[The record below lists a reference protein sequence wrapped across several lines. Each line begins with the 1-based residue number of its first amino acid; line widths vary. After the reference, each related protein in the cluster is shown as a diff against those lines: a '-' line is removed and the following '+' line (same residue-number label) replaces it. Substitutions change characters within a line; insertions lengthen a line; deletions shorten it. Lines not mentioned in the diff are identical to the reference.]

1 MQAIRE
7 IVFDT
12 ETTGFD
18 PATGDRL
25 VEIGAVE
32 LINHVPTGRTYH
44 QYINPDRDVPEEV
57 VKVHGLTNE
66 FLKDYPFFDK
76 VAQEWVDFIGD
87 DGILVAHNATF
98 DMKFI
103 NYELQK
109 LGYEEYKWD
118 RVVDTLEIAKNK
130 FPGQRNNLDALCKRF
145 GVDNS
150 SRTFHGALLD
160 AQLLAEVYLELL
172 GGAEPTMDLAS
183 VNKTKSSENVN
194 SGEIKRV
201 YREPR
206 KFLFSEED
214 NLTHREFL
222 EKNIKNSIWL
232 SDEVEENKESN

>member
-1 MQAIRE
+1 MQVIRE

-18 PATGDRL
+18 PTTGDKL

-32 LINHVPTGRTYH
+32 LINHVPTGKTYH
-44 QYINPDRDVPEEV
+44 QYINPEREVPEEV
-57 VKVHGLTNE
+57 VKVHGLTTE
-66 FLKDYPFFDK
+66 YLKDFPIFAD
-76 VAQEWVDFIGD
+76 VAQDWIDFVGE

-103 NYELQK
+103 NFELK
-109 LGYEEYKWD
+109 RLGYIGYEWD

-145 GVDNS
+145 NIDNS
-150 SRTFHGALLD
+150 ARTFHGALLD

-183 VNKTKSSENVN
+183 SVVNKKGGFTSEAV
-194 SGEIKRV
+194 EIKRV

-206 KFLFSEED
+206 WFALEELD
-214 NLTHREFL
+214 VQNHRAFL
-222 EKNIKNSIWL
+222 EKNIKKAIWL
-232 SDEVEENKESN
+232 SDEVEEEVKN

>member
-1 MQAIRE
+1 MQNNIRE

-18 PATGDRL
+18 PLTGDRL

-44 QYINPDRDVPEEV
+44 QYINPERDVPEEV
-57 VKVHGLTNE
+57 VKVHGLTTE
-66 FLKDYPFFDK
+66 FLKDFPIFEK
-76 VAQEWVDFIGD
+76 IAQDFVDFVGD

-103 NYELQK
+103 NYELK
-109 LGYEEYKWD
+109 KIGIEEYKWD

-130 FPGQRNNLDALCKRF
+130 FPGQRNNLDVLCKRF
-145 GVDNS
+145 GIDNS
-150 SRTFHGALLD
+150 ARTFHGALLD

-172 GGAEPTMDLAS
+172 GGAEPTMDLATS
-183 VNKTKSSENVN
+183 VSKDVTKKSENIEV
-194 SGEIKRV
+194 KRV

-206 KFLFSEED
+206 NFVLPDDCEEK
-214 NLTHREFL
+214 HVAFL
-222 EKNIKNSIWL
+222 EKNIKKAIWL
-232 SDEVEENKESN
+232 SEGDESN